1 MSWKKTDRLMD
12 TIRHYASFP
21 ATGVS
26 LRQMVQFGER
36 PSVGTLF
43 RASQFLAEELPI
55 RLAHRVQ
62 ELDEL
67 PDGLNDMPSV
77 KRVQDWYAQS
87 FEELTQLPRPDLDRA
102 TKERLTKPTKSY
114 GKGSMLSEATRNPS
128 IEEGQY
134 ASLPQSNGNGWN
146 KQKNIAARRYFAM
159 VDDTGDWPA
168 ELRLYNERFAKA
180 LHGIK
185 RRHDGVVTTM
195 AQGILEYKR
204 KRQRM
209 QIDNNIQSFLD
220 RFYMSRIGIRMLI
233 GQHIALTD
241 QSHHRDPSYVG
252 IICTKT
258 NVQDLAQ
265 EAIENARF
273 VCEDHYGLF
282 EAPKI
287 QLVCN
292 PNINFMY
299 VPGHLSHMLFETLK
313 NSLRAVVETHGQDKQ
328 EFPVTKVIVAEG
340 KEDITIKISDEGGG
354 IPRSSIP
361 LVWTYMYTTVDRTPN
376 LDPDFDKS
384 DFKAPMAG
392 FGYGLPISRLYARYF
407 GGDLKL
413 ISMEGYTLHKRLKDR
428 EITERRQVGDAQE
441 MMNRGNDP
449 NSGYYKR
456 DSDL

>member
-1 MSWKKTDRLMD
+1 MSWKKTERLMD

-36 PSVGTLF
+36 PSTGTLF

-55 RLAHRVQ
+55 RLAHRVE
-62 ELDEL
+62 ELEQL
-67 PDGLNDMPSV
+67 PDGLSDMPSV
-77 KRVQDWYAQS
+77 QRVQDWYAQS
-87 FEELTQLPRPDLDRA
+87 FEELTTLPRPNLNQDVR
-102 TKERLTKPTKSY
+102 ERLLRPASKL
-114 GKGSMLSEATRNPS
+114 GKTSALLSEATRNPS
-128 IEEGQY
+128 IEDGQY
-134 ASLPQSNGNGWN
+134 SSLPNGNGN
-146 KQKNIAARRYFAM
+146 GNGFGGKKSAAAARRYFAM
-159 VDDTGDWPA
+159 VDDTGDWPP
-168 ELRLYNERFAKA
+168 ELSLYNERFAKT
-180 LHGIK
+180 LHNIK

-209 QIDNNIQSFLD
+209 QIDHNIQAFLD

-258 NVQDLAQ
+258 NIQDLAQ

-313 NSLRAVVETHGQDKQ
+313 NSLRAVVETHGEDKQ

-354 IPRSSIP
+354 IPRSAIP

-413 ISMEGYTLHKRLKDR
+413 ISMEGYGTDVYLHLNRLSSSS
-428 EITERRQVGDAQE
+428 EPLQ
-441 MMNRGNDP
+441 
-449 NSGYYKR
+449 
-456 DSDL
+456 